1 MADLSQSLMVSAP
14 AKLNLGLSV
23 TTRRGDG
30 FHEIE
35 TIMARIDLA
44 DSVEVTLVRV
54 DRAAGTTS
62 LPPGHEPVLDAGRQV
77 SLKVVGPDLLTQAV
91 PVDATNLVVK
101 AAEGYLRLLGQ
112 DVTDGLHV
120 HIELTKRVPVA
131 AGLGGGSSDAAA
143 TLMALT
149 RLLPA
154 AIDVPALGLALG
166 SDVPFF
172 LTPWPAAL
180 ARGRGERLSA
190 IEVPAVDLVV
200 VKPTFG
206 VSAAEAYS
214 LLAGFT
220 PRLRAADIVTAL
232 AAGEEPGWRNALQP
246 GVIRAYPE
254 VRSVLAALKGAGLT
268 GCIMSGSGSACFGV
282 ARSRAEAED
291 RAASIA
297 AAAREAASGWLV
309 LPASVA

>member
-120 HIELTKRVPVA
+120 HTELSKRVPVA

-149 RLLPA
+149 R
-154 AIDVPALGLALG
+154 
-166 SDVPFF
+166 
-172 LTPWPAAL
+172 
-180 ARGRGERLSA
+180 
-190 IEVPAVDLVV
+190 
-200 VKPTFG
+200 
-206 VSAAEAYS
+206 
-214 LLAGFT
+214 
-220 PRLRAADIVTAL
+220 
-232 AAGEEPGWRNALQP
+232 
-246 GVIRAYPE
+246 
-254 VRSVLAALKGAGLT
+254 
-268 GCIMSGSGSACFGV
+268 
-282 ARSRAEAED
+282 
-291 RAASIA
+291 
-297 AAAREAASGWLV
+297 
-309 LPASVA
+309 